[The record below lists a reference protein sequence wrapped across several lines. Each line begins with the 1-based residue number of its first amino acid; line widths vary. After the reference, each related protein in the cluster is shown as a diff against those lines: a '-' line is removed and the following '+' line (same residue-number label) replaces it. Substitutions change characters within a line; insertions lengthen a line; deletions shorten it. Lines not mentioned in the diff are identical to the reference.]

1 MSLLTDCAQMRCE
14 VAQLRARAR
23 PQLRVGDGSRAKR
36 FRWSLERSDE
46 VGGDPATVE
55 VARLR
60 LHPLVAHP
68 GDIHAPGMERDVIV
82 QRLIGRRRVAIG
94 PRDCMN
100 AAAVDDRVE
109 VARGAFEFT
118 PGRLRATVGQQSLR
132 TSSGGTYTVGG

>member
-1 MSLLTDCAQMRCE
+1 
-14 VAQLRARAR
+14 
-23 PQLRVGDGSRAKR
+23 
-36 FRWSLERSDE
+36 
-46 VGGDPATVE
+46 
-55 VARLR
+55 LR

-68 GDIHAPGMERDVIV
+68 GDIHAPGIERDVIA

-118 PGRLRATVGQQSLR
+118 PGRLRATVGQQVAAHVVGRHVHGRRVTGLEHAEC
-132 TSSGGTYTVGG
+132 TSRVGQRLTGQFQADAPSAYRHSRRAGIIPDTFHG